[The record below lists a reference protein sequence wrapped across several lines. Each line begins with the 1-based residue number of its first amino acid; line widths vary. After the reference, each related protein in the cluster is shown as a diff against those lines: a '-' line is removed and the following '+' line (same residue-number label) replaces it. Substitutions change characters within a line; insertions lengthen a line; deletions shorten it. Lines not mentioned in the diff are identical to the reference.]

1 MTGVPIRPN
10 PAIDISIQERRRF
23 GTGEEARDGDRPL
36 ALTKI
41 GTVGRGISLFDPT
54 GKYELAA
61 KEKLYN
67 DALSGNSNNA
77 LNYNQ
82 QTGEYDIPWWQR
94 LFSGIDDQDVADAK
108 FKAAQTQFRRKN
120 PGIDDRIDD
129 LNKQSKLDPSKQI
142 RLGML
147 NLDDVLG
154 QVQNE
159 EDRQKTRRDVR
170 SLATQ
175 SGLDILPETFES
187 QSKSEIEGLNR
198 RLTKGVKYQNKAEG
212 LALDLDKDITDAIK
226 SGVGFSGIQAKL
238 TQASDRKSDADTRRE
253 FKLLE
258 ENPEFQLKQ
267 SESTSRNALAQA
279 NIDNLTYNQ
288 DRQSKQD
295 AFNNNRL
302 LRQDA
307 IANKISLGDLDLQT
321 TKLGLEAQQAQNN
334 YNLQMR
340 QYEADVDYRNRRMEY
355 DRARLGQERMD
366 NIFKLLLGGTNLF

>member
-1 MTGVPIRPN
+1 
-10 PAIDISIQERRRF
+10 
-23 GTGEEARDGDRPL
+23 
-36 ALTKI
+36 
-41 GTVGRGISLFDPT
+41 
-54 GKYELAA
+54 
-61 KEKLYN
+61 
-67 DALSGNSNNA
+67 
-77 LNYNQ
+77 
-82 QTGEYDIPWWQR
+82 
-94 LFSGIDDQDVADAK
+94 
-108 FKAAQTQFRRKN
+108 
-120 PGIDDRIDD
+120 
-129 LNKQSKLDPSKQI
+129 
-142 RLGML
+142 
-147 NLDDVLG
+147 
-154 QVQNE
+154 
-159 EDRQKTRRDVR
+159 
-170 SLATQ
+170 
-175 SGLDILPETFES
+175 
-187 QSKSEIEGLNR
+187 
-198 RLTKGVKYQNKAEG
+198 LTKGVKYQNKAEG

-258 ENPEFQLKQ
+258 ENPEFRLKQ
-267 SESTSRNALAQA
+267 NESASRNALAQA

>member
-1 MTGVPIRPN
+1 
-10 PAIDISIQERRRF
+10 
-23 GTGEEARDGDRPL
+23 
-36 ALTKI
+36 
-41 GTVGRGISLFDPT
+41 
-54 GKYELAA
+54 
-61 KEKLYN
+61 
-67 DALSGNSNNA
+67 
-77 LNYNQ
+77 
-82 QTGEYDIPWWQR
+82 
-94 LFSGIDDQDVADAK
+94 
-108 FKAAQTQFRRKN
+108 
-120 PGIDDRIDD
+120 
-129 LNKQSKLDPSKQI
+129 
-142 RLGML
+142 ML